1 MNAMPEMPSR
11 RAAAGPDAIRE
22 ARAQWRRGQIIDAA
36 TQLMEDRGFH
46 EMSVNALAAQAGLSV
61 GTIYQYVKD
70 KTDILLLV
78 IVDILEAYRH
88 DVPAAMDGHADA
100 VERLAAGFDA
110 YCRIVDSRRYA
121 TVLAYRESKTLPI
134 EGRET
139 IMALE
144 VETSGLMQAC
154 LDEAVEDGLIVPC
167 DTQLIAHNLTVLA
180 HAWALKHWHLK
191 KHLDLETY
199 IARQISLTV
208 KAIAAPEHVERYS
221 RLIG

>member
-1 MNAMPEMPSR
+1 MNAMPETPSR
-11 RAAAGPDAIRE
+11 RTSNGPEAIRE

-46 EMSVNALAAQAGLSV
+46 EMSVNALAAEAGLSV

-100 VERLAAGFDA
+100 IERLAAGFDA

-121 TVLAYRESKTLPI
+121 TVLAYRESKTLPV

-154 LDEAVEDGLIVPC
+154 LDEAVENGLIVPC

-191 KHLDLETY
+191 THLDLETY
-199 IARQISLTV
+199 IAREISLTV
-208 KAIAAPEHVERYS
+208 KAIAAPEHVGRYS
-221 RLIG
+221 KLIG

>member
-1 MNAMPEMPSR
+1 MNLMAETPTR
-11 RAAAGPDAIRE
+11 RASVGPDAVRE

-46 EMSVNALAAQAGLSV
+46 EMSVNALAKQAGLSV
-61 GTIYQYVKD
+61 GTIYQYVED

-88 DVPAAMDGHADA
+88 DVPEAMEGNDDA
-100 VERLAAGFDA
+100 VERLAAGFAA

-121 TVLAYRESKTLPI
+121 TVLAYRE
-134 EGRET
+134 GRET

-144 VETSGLMQAC
+144 VETTGLLQAC
-154 LDEAVEDGLIVPC
+154 LDEAVENGLIVPC

-191 KHLDLETY
+191 KHLDLDTY
-199 IARQISLTV
+199 IAREIALTV
-208 KAIAAPEHVERYS
+208 KAVVPPDQLERYNH
-221 RLIG
+221 LLG

>member
-1 MNAMPEMPSR
+1 MNAMAETPSR
-11 RAAAGPDAIRE
+11 RPSTGPEAIRE

-46 EMSVNALAAQAGLSV
+46 EMSVNALATAAGLSV
-61 GTIYQYVKD
+61 GTIYQYVED

-88 DVPAAMDGHADA
+88 DVPAAMDGHTDA
-100 VERLAAGFDA
+100 VERLAAGFEA

-121 TVLAYRESKTLPI
+121 TVLAYRESKTLPV
-134 EGRET
+134 EGRQK

-144 VETSGLMQAC
+144 VETTGLMQAC
-154 LDEAVEDGLIVPC
+154 LDEAVENGLVVTC

-208 KAIAAPEHVERYS
+208 KAIAAPEHLERYS
-221 RLIG
+221 GLIG

>member
-1 MNAMPEMPSR
+1 MAETPTRKASPGPE
-11 RAAAGPDAIRE
+11 AIRE

-36 TQLMEDRGFH
+36 TQLMEEGGFH
-46 EMSVNALAAQAGLSV
+46 EMSVNALAGRAGLSV

-88 DVPAAMDGHADA
+88 DVPAAMEGHADA
-100 VERLAAGFDA
+100 VERLAAGFET

-134 EGRET
+134 EGRRT

-144 VETSGLMQAC
+144 VETSGLLQAC
-154 LDEAVEDGLIVPC
+154 LDEAVEHGLVVPC

-191 KHLDLETY
+191 THLDLDTY
-199 IARQISLTV
+199 IARQISLTIE
-208 KAIAAPEHVERYS
+208 AIAAPEHVERYR
-221 RLIG
+221 RLITAR